1 MVPPPPP
8 TQGWPRGPMNEL
20 HLAAMDGSSER
31 ALALLLSRDPI
42 DVNQG
47 DSAGCTPLMLAT
59 TNGHPRVV
67 RILLNHGANMSIVD
81 DAGSDALLKSAIVG
95 HSAVTKTLVKAG
107 AHLEAT
113 DINGATPL
121 HLAATCGNSEVMRVL
136 IEAGAEVNSRRTNGL
151 TPLCTA
157 ASFGHTS
164 AVIRLIHA
172 NADPLLGNVLPSTE
186 GACLLPL
193 DVAAHFGHSAV
204 VRELLQRLGIE
215 RCGGE
220 SRGVDALC
228 LAVKGRHVGIVA
240 MLAHAGVVDKGSA
253 LAAAAAQGYEAS
265 VKFLLRQHEGKHSAS
280 GSAYV
285 NKFNR
290 FGLTPLLENINCGH
304 CSARIVRLLVD
315 AGADTT
321 AANRVTGK
329 KGQATAATTQLTA
342 MECLLLLE
350 KKAKGDTG
358 EQPHNIQATFRL
370 LLQVEAAH
378 AISWVWPTGSHCVDR
393 PPRGQKR
400 AEAPVRLTLPMTRRD
415 TGTRRALLG
424 AVSRYSEKA
433 MYSQGG
439 GGKQQKDPSWS
450 VRAAAVALVRGNTG
464 LAFILGVEFVF
475 VLMFGAIAAGWH
487 GTVQALFAKEWLVFL
502 SGLIWV
508 W

>member
-1 MVPPPPP
+1 MPPPLP

-20 HLAAMDGSSER
+20 HLAAMNGSSER
-31 ALALLLSRDPI
+31 ALALLSSRDPI

-81 DAGSDALLKSAIVG
+81 DVGSDALLKSAVVG
-95 HSAVTKTLVKAG
+95 HSAVTKMLVKAS
-107 AHLEAT
+107 ANLEAA
-113 DINGATPL
+113 DFDGATPL

-136 IEAGAEVNSRRTNGL
+136 IEAGAEVDSRMTTGS

-172 NADPLLGNVLPSTE
+172 NADPLLGNVLPTINRRS
-186 GACLLPL
+186 
-193 DVAAHFGHSAV
+193 
-204 VRELLQRLGIE
+204 RLGIE

-265 VKFLLRQHEGKHSAS
+265 VKFLLRQHEGKPSGS

-321 AANRVTGK
+321 AAFRLTGK
-329 KGQATAATTQLTA
+329 KGQAIAATTQLTA
-342 MECLLLLE
+342 MECLVLE
-350 KKAKGDTG
+350 KRAKGDTG
-358 EQPHNIQATFRL
+358 EQRHNLQATFRL

-378 AISWVWPTGSHCVDR
+378 AISWVWPTGSHSVDR
-393 PPRGQKR
+393 PPRGQSR

-424 AVSRYSEKA
+424 AMSRYSGKS

-450 VRAAAVALVRGNTG
+450 VRAVALALVRGNTG
-464 LAFILGVEFVF
+464 LSFILGVEFVF

-502 SGLIWV
+502 SVLIWA

>member
-1 MVPPPPP
+1 MPPPSL

-20 HLAAMDGSSER
+20 HVAAMDGSSER
-31 ALALLLSRDPI
+31 ALALLSSRDPI

-81 DAGSDALLKSAIVG
+81 DVGSDALLKSAIEG
-95 HSAVTKTLVKAG
+95 HSAVTKMLVKAG
-107 AHLEAT
+107 ANLEAA
-113 DINGATPL
+113 DVNGATPL

-136 IEAGAEVNSRRTNGL
+136 IEAGAEIDSRRTTGS

-172 NADPLLGNVLPSTE
+172 NADPLLGNVLPST
-186 GACLLPL
+186 GGVCFLPL

-240 MLAHAGVVDKGSA
+240 MLTHAGVVDKGSA

-265 VKFLLRQHEGKHSAS
+265 VKFLLRQHEGKPSAAV
-280 GSAYV
+280 SAYV

-290 FGLTPLLENINCGH
+290 FGLTALLENINCGH

-321 AANRVTGK
+321 AAYRLTGK
-329 KGQATAATTQLTA
+329 KGQAIAATTQLTA
-342 MECLLLLE
+342 MECLLLE

-358 EQPHNIQATFRL
+358 EQPHNLQATFRL

-378 AISWVWPTGSHCVDR
+378 AISWVWPTGSHSVDR
-393 PPRGQKR
+393 PPRGQRR
-400 AEAPVRLTLPMTRRD
+400 AKAPTRLTLPMTRRD
-415 TGTRRALLG
+415 AGTRRALLG
-424 AVSRYSEKA
+424 AVSRYSEKS

-487 GTVQALFAKEWLVFL
+487 ETVQALFAKEWLVFL
-502 SGLIWV
+502 CVLIWV